1 MYNSINSYTQD
12 KKNCFSDGNIVMQ
25 LVIQGVKDIKIGK
38 TFRKLKEK
46 KILLDLSMVTYKE
59 QGGPG
64 ILCVYKN
71 VIYARYSFYNVPTH

>member
-46 KILLDLSMVTYKE
+46 KILLDLSMVIGNKE
-59 QGGPG
+59 DLGS
-64 ILCVYKN
+64 CVFTK
-71 VIYARYSFYNVPTH
+71 T